1 MACPRCLGGNTEVTI
16 AICVAYSMAA
26 LIPCK
31 KRAVIRN
38 DPLLANDARSD
49 VTMTLTVPIRKMRF
63 RPTMSAI
70 RPKTSTNIALAIKKA
85 IGIQPSI
92 TASNFRSSA
101 MAGNATLA
109 ADNIKGVVNA
119 FNNTITNAARCN
131 DTFSTGLSII
141 GFSYSEFTYIKI
153 IISNFI
159 YHPQSFHSQ
168 VL

>member
-38 DPLLANDARSD
+38 APLLAVAASND
-49 VTMTLTVPIRKMRF
+49 VTMTHTVPIRKIRL

-70 RPKTSTNIALAIKKA
+70 RPKISTNIALAIKKA

-92 TASNFRSSA
+92 TASSCRSSA
-101 MAGNATLA
+101 MVGSATLV

-131 DTFSTGLSII
+131 DTFPTGLFII
-141 GFSYSEFTYIKI
+141 GI
-153 IISNFI
+153 
-159 YHPQSFHSQ
+159 
-168 VL
+168 